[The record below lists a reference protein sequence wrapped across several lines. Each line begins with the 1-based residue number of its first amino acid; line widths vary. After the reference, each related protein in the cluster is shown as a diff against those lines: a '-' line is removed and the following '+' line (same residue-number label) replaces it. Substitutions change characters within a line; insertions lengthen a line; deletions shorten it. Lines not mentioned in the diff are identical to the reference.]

1 MCGIVGYVGPKECA
15 PILVEGLRRLEYRG
29 YDSAGLALHT
39 GGPVVATRAG
49 GSGGK
54 GGIEI
59 VRAVG
64 KLSNLE
70 AALKK
75 SPLAGNTGIGHTRWA
90 THGRPSE
97 ANAHPHVAGRVAVV
111 HNGII
116 ENHVALRRQLEA
128 EGVRFS
134 SDTDTEIV
142 AHLIDQA
149 LAGKAPS
156 LVEAVRAALRQVRG
170 AYGIAVVAGDAPDE
184 IVVAKADSPLVI
196 GLGDGETLCAS
207 DIPALLAHTRDVIFL
222 HDGEIAVLRREGVAI
237 TTLDGAPVQRAAKRI
252 DWSPTQ
258 AEKGGYKHFM
268 LKEIHE
274 QPRAV
279 EDTLRGRVDLA
290 EGDVV
295 GEEIGI
301 GADLAKKIQRVC
313 LVACGTSSH
322 AAMAGRYWI
331 EQLAGIPATVEIG
344 SEVRYRNAVFGEND
358 LVVAVSQSGETLD
371 TFAALKAAKAKG
383 AHILAVA
390 NVIDSAIPRASDAA
404 LYTHAGP
411 EIGVA
416 STKCFTTQLV
426 AMLLLAVYLGRRRGT
441 LAKAEAQRVL
451 EALTGAPQKMR
462 EVLAKAE
469 DVRHLAKRYMRSN
482 HMLFL
487 GRGTGYPIA
496 LEGALK
502 LKEISYIHAE
512 GYAAGEMKHGPIAL
526 IDEEMPVV
534 VVVPRDAHYE
544 KTFSNMQ
551 EVKAREGQ
559 LIAVCT
565 QGDADVRALLTTDA
579 APRGR
584 DGAAR
589 TTRAAQLP
597 LEPDLLEVPDAAP
610 EVLPLLT
617 VLPLQL
623 LAYYT
628 ADLKGT
634 DVDQPRNLAKTVTVE

>member
-1 MCGIVGYVGPKECA
+1 MCGIVGYVGTKECA

-39 GGPVVATRAG
+39 GGAR
-49 GSGGK
+49 
-54 GGIEI
+54 GIEI

-64 KLSNLE
+64 KLTNLE
-70 AALKK
+70 AALKR
-75 SPLAGNTGIGHTRWA
+75 SPLAGTTGIGHTRWA

-97 ANAHPHVAGRVAVV
+97 ANAHPHVAGKVAVV

-116 ENHVALRRQLEA
+116 ENHVALRRELEA
-128 EGVRFS
+128 MGVRFS

-142 AHLIDQA
+142 AHLVDHA
-149 LAGKAPS
+149 LKAGAPH
-156 LVEAVRAALRQVRG
+156 LFDAVRAALARVRG
-170 AYGIAVVAGDAPDE
+170 AYAIGVLSADSPGE
-184 IVVAKADSPLVI
+184 IVVAKANCPLVLGI
-196 GLGDGETLCAS
+196 GSSEMLCAS
-207 DIPALLAHTRDVIFL
+207 DIPALLTHTRQVVFL
-222 HDGEIAVLRREGVAI
+222 HDGEIAVLTRDGAKI
-237 TTLDGAPVQRAAKRI
+237 TAQDGAPVNRAPKTI

-279 EDTLRGRVDLA
+279 EDTLRGRIDLT
-290 EGDVV
+290 EGDVI
-295 GEEIGI
+295 GEEMGLS
-301 GADLAKKIQRVC
+301 ADLAKSIERVYF
-313 LVACGTSSH
+313 VACGTSSH

-331 EQLAGIPATVEIG
+331 EQIARIPSVVEIG
-344 SEVRYRNAVFGEND
+344 SEVRYREPVFRPGD
-358 LVVAVSQSGETLD
+358 LVVAVSQSGETAD
-371 TFAALKAAKAKG
+371 TLAALHTAKAQG
-383 AHILAVA
+383 ARVLAVA

-416 STKCFTTQLV
+416 STKCFTAQLV
-426 AMLLLAVYLGRRRGT
+426 ALLLLSVYLGRRRGS
-441 LAKAEAQRVL
+441 LAQDEARRIVDALARV
-451 EALTGAPQKMR
+451 PQQMR
-462 EVLAKAE
+462 EVLTGG
-469 DVRHLAKRYMRSN
+469 DDLRYLAKKYMRSQ

-487 GRGTGYPIA
+487 GRGTSFPVA

-502 LKEISYIHAE
+502 MKEISYIHAE

-534 VVVPRDAHYE
+534 AICPRDAHYE

-559 LIAVCT
+559 IIAVCT
-565 QGDADVRALLTTDA
+565 KGDLDVRAMLSSDT
-579 APRGR
+579 APRSSR
-584 DGAAR
+584 
-589 TTRAAQLP
+589 RASVP
-597 LEPDLLEVPDAAP
+597 PPEPDIVEIPNVAA

-617 VLPLQL
+617 VIPLQL
-623 LAYYT
+623 LAYYM

>member
-1 MCGIVGYVGPKECA
+1 MCGIVGYVGAKDSA

-29 YDSAGLALHT
+29 YDSAGLAVHT
-39 GGPVVATRAG
+39 GR
-49 GSGGK
+49 
-54 GGIEI
+54 GIEI

-64 KLSNLE
+64 KLANLDK
-70 AALKK
+70 ALAKA
-75 SPLAGNTGIGHTRWA
+75 PLKGATGIGHTRWA

-97 ANAHPHVAGRVAVV
+97 ANAHPHVAGKIAVV

-116 ENHVALRRQLEA
+116 ENHVELRRELEGR
-128 EGVRFS
+128 GVKFS

-142 AHLIDQA
+142 AHLVDQA
-149 LAGKAPS
+149 MTEGETDL
-156 LVEAVRAALRQVRG
+156 ETAVRRALHRVRG
-170 AYGIAVVAGDAPDE
+170 AYAIAVVHGEKPDH
-184 IVVAKADSPLVI
+184 IVVAKQDSPLVL
-196 GLGDGETLCAS
+196 GLGEGENFVAS
-207 DIPALLAHTRDVIFL
+207 DIPALLAHTRDIIL
-222 HDGEIAVLRREGVAI
+222 LADGEMAVVRKEGITI
-237 TTLDGAPVQRAAKRI
+237 TTIAEATPVTRASRRI

-274 QPRAV
+274 QPRAI

-290 EGDVV
+290 TADVLA
-295 GEEIGI
+295 GEIGVSD
-301 GADLAKKIQRVC
+301 ALAKKITRVYF
-313 LVACGTSSH
+313 VACGTSAH

-331 EQLAGIPATVEIG
+331 EQLARVPSTVEIG
-344 SEVRYRNAVFGEND
+344 SEVRYREPVFTDTD

-371 TFAALKAAKAKG
+371 TLAAVKTAKAAG
-383 AHILAVA
+383 ATIVAVA
-390 NVIDSAIPRASDAA
+390 NVLDSAIPRAADGS

-416 STKCFTTQLV
+416 STKCFTTQL
-426 AMLLLAVYLGRRRGT
+426 AALLLLAVYLGRRRGT
-441 LAKAEAQRVL
+441 LDTKNAHRILDALWHVPAQMRDVL
-451 EALTGAPQKMR
+451 S
-462 EVLAKAE
+462 KAE
-469 DVRHLAKRYMRSN
+469 DVKAVAKKHLRARD
-482 HMLFL
+482 MLFL
-487 GRGTGYPIA
+487 GRGTQFPIA

-526 IDEEMPVV
+526 IDEDMPVV
-534 VVVPRDAHYE
+534 VVCPKDAHYE
-544 KTFSNMQ
+544 KTLSNMQ

-565 QGDADVRALLTTDA
+565 AGDHDVARVCMGDAPPRSTRHGSYPPPS
-579 APRGR
+579 AP
-584 DGAAR
+584 DIF
-589 TTRAAQLP
+589 
-597 LEPDLLEVPDAAP
+597 EVPDAAP

-623 LAYYT
+623 LAYYM

>member
-1 MCGIVGYVGPKECA
+1 MCGIVGYVGPKDSA

-29 YDSAGLALHT
+29 YDSAGLAVQT
-39 GGPVVATRAG
+39 GRGV
-49 GSGGK
+49 
-54 GGIEI
+54 EI

-64 KLSNLE
+64 KLANLD

-75 SPLAGNTGIGHTRWA
+75 SPLAGTTGIGHTRWA

-97 ANAHPHVAGRVAVV
+97 ANAHPHVAGQVAVV

-116 ENHVALRRQLEA
+116 ENHVQLRKELEA
-128 EGVRFS
+128 SGVKFQ

-142 AHLIDQA
+142 AHLVDRA
-149 LAGKAPS
+149 MKAGTSS
-156 LVEAVRAALRQVRG
+156 LEEAVRAALKQVRG
-170 AYGIAVVAGDAPDE
+170 AYAIAVVSGASPDE
-184 IVVAKADSPLVI
+184 IVVAKHDSPLV
-196 GLGDGETLCAS
+196 LGVGEGESFAAS
-207 DIPALLAHTRDVIFL
+207 DIPAILAHTRDVIL
-222 HDGEIAVLRREGVAI
+222 LQDGEMAVLTKGAMKI
-237 TTLDGAPVQRAAKRI
+237 TTVADGKAVTRASKRI

-279 EDTLRGRVDLA
+279 EDTLRGRIDLA
-290 EGDVV
+290 NADVIAA
-295 GEEIGI
+295 EIGVTEEF
-301 GADLAKKIQRVC
+301 AKKVGRVYF
-313 LVACGTSSH
+313 VACGTSAH
-322 AAMAGRYWI
+322 AAMAGRYWV
-331 EQLAGIPATVEIG
+331 EALARIPAMVEIG
-344 SEVRYRNAVFGEND
+344 SEVRYRDPVFLPND

-371 TFAALKAAKAKG
+371 TLAAVKTAKAAG
-383 AHILAVA
+383 AHVVAVA
-390 NVIDSAIPRASDAA
+390 NVLDSAIPRVSDGA

-416 STKCFTTQLV
+416 STKCFTTQL
-426 AMLLLAVYLGRRRGT
+426 AALLMLAVYLGRRRGT
-441 LAKAEAQRVL
+441 LPIEEARRVL
-451 EALTGAPQKMR
+451 DALWHVPAQMR
-462 EVLAKAE
+462 EVLARGDELKVIAKK
-469 DVRHLAKRYMRSN
+469 HLRARD
-482 HMLFL
+482 MLFL
-487 GRGTGYPIA
+487 GRGTQFPIA

-526 IDEEMPVV
+526 IDEDMPVV
-534 VVVPRDAHYE
+534 VCCPKDHQYE
-544 KTFSNMQ
+544 KTLSNMQ

-565 QGDADVRALLTTDA
+565 EGDEDVRKICTGDGYNSGPPRSTRSQALYDQPDIIEIPSA
-579 APRGR
+579 AS
-584 DGAAR
+584 
-589 TTRAAQLP
+589 
-597 LEPDLLEVPDAAP
+597 

-617 VLPLQL
+617 VIPLQL
-623 LAYYT
+623 LAYHV

>member
-1 MCGIVGYVGPKECA
+1 MCGIVGYVGSKDCA

-29 YDSAGLALHT
+29 YDSAGLAVHT
-39 GGPVVATRAG
+39 GRGV
-49 GSGGK
+49 
-54 GGIEI
+54 EI

-64 KLSNLE
+64 KLTNLD

-75 SPLAGNTGIGHTRWA
+75 NPLAGTTGIGHTRWA

-116 ENHVALRRQLEA
+116 ENHVELRRELESR
-128 EGVRFS
+128 GVKFS

-142 AHLIDQA
+142 AHLVDEQIRSG
-149 LAGKAPS
+149 AGS
-156 LVEAVRAALRQVRG
+156 LREAVRKALHRVRG
-170 AYGIAVVAGDAPDE
+170 AYAIAVVDGEVADE
-184 IVVAKADSPLVI
+184 IVVAKHDSPLVLGI
-196 GLGDGETLCAS
+196 GDGENFAAS
-207 DIPALLAHTRDVIFL
+207 DIPALLAHTRDVVL
-222 HDGEIAVLRREGVAI
+222 LQDGEMAVITKARIELLRIDDGSPVTRE
-237 TTLDGAPVQRAAKRI
+237 PKRI

-268 LKEIHE
+268 LKEIFE
-274 QPRAV
+274 QPRAI
-279 EDTLRGRVDLA
+279 EDTLRGRIDLQA
-290 EGDVV
+290 ADVIAS
-295 GEEIGI
+295 EIGVSEE
-301 GADLAKKIQRVC
+301 LAKKLGRVYF
-313 LVACGTSSH
+313 VACGTSAH

-331 EQLAGIPATVEIG
+331 EQLARVPATVEIG
-344 SEVRYRNAVFGEND
+344 SEVRYRDPVFLPTD
-358 LVVAVSQSGETLD
+358 LVVAVSQSGETAD
-371 TFAALKAAKAKG
+371 TLAAVKTARAAG
-383 AHILAVA
+383 AYVVAVA
-390 NVIDSAIPRASDAA
+390 NVLDSAIPRASDGA

-416 STKCFTTQLV
+416 STKCFTTQL
-426 AMLLLAVYLGRRRGT
+426 AALLMLAIYLGRRRGT
-441 LAKAEAQRVL
+441 LDAKQAGRILDALCHVPAQMRTVL
-451 EALTGAPQKMR
+451 GHSDHVKHIARK
-462 EVLAKAE
+462 
-469 DVRHLAKRYMRSN
+469 HLRARD
-482 HMLFL
+482 MLFL
-487 GRGTGYPIA
+487 GRGTQYPIA

-534 VVVPRDAHYE
+534 VVVPKDAHYE
-544 KTFSNMQ
+544 KTLSNMQ

-565 QGDADVRALLTTDA
+565 EGDTQVVDMVASDA
-579 APRGR
+579 PPPSWRGSSTASFA
-584 DGAAR
+584 G
-589 TTRAAQLP
+589 
-597 LEPDLLEVPDAAP
+597 VPDVVPIPHAEP

-623 LAYYT
+623 LAYHM

>member
-1 MCGIVGYVGPKECA
+1 MCGIVGYVGPRDCA
-15 PILVEGLRRLEYRG
+15 AILVDGLRRLEYRG
-29 YDSAGLALHT
+29 YDSAGLAVHVAST
-39 GGPVVATRAG
+39 GAR
-49 GSGGK
+49 SGGAT
-54 GGIEI
+54 GHAIEV

-64 KLSNLE
+64 KLANLE
-70 AALKK
+70 AALQKN
-75 SPLAGNTGIGHTRWA
+75 PLAGTTGIGHTRWA

-97 ANAHPHVAGRVAVV
+97 ANAHPHTAGHVAVV

-116 ENHVALRRQLEA
+116 ENHVALRRDLEGR
-128 EGVRFS
+128 GVRFA

-142 AHLIDQA
+142 AHLIDEALQA
-149 LAGKAPS
+149 GAPS
-156 LVEAVRAALRQVRG
+156 LADAVRAALRRVRG
-170 AYGIAVVAGDAPDE
+170 AYAIAVVSDTSPSE

-196 GLGDGETLCAS
+196 GLGQGEVLCAS
-207 DIPALLAHTRDVIFL
+207 DIPALLAHTRDVVFL
-222 HDGEIAVLRREGVAI
+222 ADGDVAELTRAGASI
-237 TTLDGAPVQRAAKRI
+237 TTLDGAPVERAPRRI

-279 EDTLRGRVDLA
+279 EDTLRGRVDLRL
-290 EGDVV
+290 GDVI

-301 GADLAKKIQRVC
+301 GPELAARITRVYF
-313 LVACGTSSH
+313 VACGTSAH
-322 AAMAGRYWI
+322 AAMAGRYWV
-331 EQLAGIPATVEIG
+331 EQLARVPSTVEIG
-344 SEVRYRNAVFGEND
+344 SEVRYRDPVFGPGD

-371 TFAALKAAKAKG
+371 TLAAVKTAKAAG
-383 AHILAVA
+383 AHVLAIA

-426 AMLLLAVYLGRRRGT
+426 ALLLLAVYLGRRRGT
-441 LAKAEAQRVL
+441 LAPEEARRVL
-451 EALTGAPQKMR
+451 DALARAPQLMR
-462 EVLAKAE
+462 QVLEGADDARQIAKKH
-469 DVRHLAKRYMRSN
+469 VRAS

-487 GRGTGYPIA
+487 GRGTSYPIA

-526 IDEEMPVV
+526 IDEDMPVV
-534 VVVPRDAHYE
+534 VVCPRDAHFE

-559 LIAVCT
+559 IIALCT
-565 QGDADVRALLTTDA
+565 EGDADVASMLAPQPARPTRRASVPPPELDLLTIPPA
-579 APRGR
+579 A
-584 DGAAR
+584 A
-589 TTRAAQLP
+589 
-597 LEPDLLEVPDAAP
+597 
-610 EVLPLLT
+610 EVLPLLA
-617 VLPLQL
+617 VIPLQL
-623 LAYYT
+623 LAYYV

>member
-1 MCGIVGYVGPKECA
+1 MCGIVGYVGVKDCA

-39 GGPVVATRAG
+39 RAG
-49 GSGGK
+49 SPASPGA

-64 KLSNLE
+64 KLANLE

-75 SPLAGNTGIGHTRWA
+75 SPLAGRTGIGHTRWA

-128 EGVRFS
+128 AGVRLS

-149 LAGKAPS
+149 LTAGAPR
-156 LVEAVRAALRQVRG
+156 LVDAVRAALLQVRG
-170 AYGIAVVAGDAPDE
+170 AYAIAVLSSDAPEE

-196 GLGDGETLCAS
+196 GVGDGEMLCAS
-207 DIPALLAHTRDVIFL
+207 DIPALLAHTRDVVFL
-222 HDGEIAVLRREGVAI
+222 HDGEVATLTRKGAEIVTLEGTRVER
-237 TTLDGAPVQRAAKRI
+237 APRRI

-279 EDTLRGRVDLA
+279 EDTLRGRVDLI
-290 EGDVV
+290 EGDVI
-295 GEEIGI
+295 GDEIGI
-301 GADLAKKIQRVC
+301 SAEVAKKIQRVC
-313 LVACGTSSH
+313 FVACGTSSH
-322 AAMAGRYWI
+322 AAMAGRYWM
-331 EQLAGIPATVEIG
+331 EQLARIPAVVDIG
-344 SEVRYRNAVFGEND
+344 SEVRYRDAVFSDTD

-371 TFAALKAAKAKG
+371 TLAAVKTARAKG

-390 NVIDSAIPRASDAA
+390 NVFDSAIPRASDAA

-426 AMLLLAVYLGRRRGT
+426 AMLLLSVYLGRRRGS
-441 LAKAEAQRVL
+441 LAQGEAQRIL
-451 EALTGAPQKMR
+451 EALAKIPQQMR
-462 EVLAKAE
+462 EVLAKGE
-469 DVRHLAKRYMRSN
+469 DVRAIAKQYMRTE

-487 GRGTGYPIA
+487 GRGTGFPVA

-526 IDEEMPVV
+526 IDEKMPVV

-565 QGDADVRALLTTDA
+565 QGDADVRALLSDS
-579 APRGR
+579 APRSN
-584 DGAAR
+584 R
-589 TTRAAQLP
+589 TGVP
-597 LEPDLLEVPDAAP
+597 LGDADILEVPHAAP

-623 LAYYT
+623 LAYYM

>member
-1 MCGIVGYVGPKECA
+1 MCGIVGYVGPQDSA

-29 YDSAGLALHT
+29 YDSAGLAVQT
-39 GGPVVATRAG
+39 GRGV
-49 GSGGK
+49 
-54 GGIEI
+54 EI

-64 KLSNLE
+64 KLANLD

-75 SPLAGNTGIGHTRWA
+75 NPLAGATGIGHTRWA

-97 ANAHPHVAGRVAVV
+97 ANAHPHVAGKVAVV

-116 ENHVALRRQLEA
+116 ENHVQLRKELETS
-128 EGVRFS
+128 GVKFQ

-142 AHLIDQA
+142 AHLVDRA
-149 LAGKAPS
+149 LRSGAAN
-156 LVEAVRAALRQVRG
+156 LEDAVRTALGLVRG
-170 AYGIAVVAGDAPDE
+170 AYAIAVVSGDSPDE
-184 IVVAKADSPLVI
+184 IVVAKHDSPLVL
-196 GLGDGETLCAS
+196 GVGDGESFAAS
-207 DIPALLAHTRDVIFL
+207 DIPAILAHTRDVIFL
-222 HDGEIAVLRREGVAI
+222 MDGEMAVLTKGGMKI
-237 TTLDGAPVQRAAKRI
+237 TTVEGAKPVTRASKRI

-274 QPRAV
+274 QPRAI
-279 EDTLRGRVDLA
+279 EDTLRGRVDLPNA
-290 EGDVV
+290 DVIAA
-295 GEEIGI
+295 EIGVTEEF
-301 GADLAKKIQRVC
+301 AKKVGRVYF
-313 LVACGTSSH
+313 VACGTSAH

-331 EQLAGIPATVEIG
+331 EALARIPAMVEIG
-344 SEVRYRNAVFGEND
+344 SEVRYRDPVFLPND

-371 TFAALKAAKAKG
+371 TLAAVKTAKAAG
-383 AHILAVA
+383 AHVIAVA
-390 NVIDSAIPRASDAA
+390 NVLDSAIPRASDGA

-416 STKCFTTQLV
+416 STKCFTTQL
-426 AMLLLAVYLGRRRGT
+426 AALLMLAVYLGRRRGT
-441 LAKAEAQRVL
+441 LPADQARRVL
-451 EALTGAPQKMR
+451 DALWHVPAQMR
-462 EVLAKAE
+462 EVLARGDDLKVIAKK
-469 DVRHLAKRYMRSN
+469 HLRARD
-482 HMLFL
+482 MLFL
-487 GRGTGYPIA
+487 GRGTHYPIA

-526 IDEEMPVV
+526 IDEDMPVV
-534 VVVPRDAHYE
+534 VVCPKDQHYE
-544 KTFSNMQ
+544 KTLSNMQ

-565 QGDADVRALLTTDA
+565 EGDEDVRKICTGDGYTSG
-579 APRGR
+579 APRST
-584 DGAAR
+584 R
-589 TTRAAQLP
+589 TQALYDQ
-597 LEPDLLEVPDAAP
+597 PDIIEVPAAAS

-617 VLPLQL
+617 VVPLQL
-623 LAYYT
+623 LSYHM

>member
-1 MCGIVGYVGPKECA
+1 MCGIVGYVGVKDCA

-39 GGPVVATRAG
+39 PPRGAG
-49 GSGGK
+49 VPAQGVGS
-54 GGIEI
+54 IEI

-64 KLSNLE
+64 KLANLE
-70 AALKK
+70 AALRKN
-75 SPLAGNTGIGHTRWA
+75 PLAGRMGIGHTRWA

-116 ENHVALRRQLEA
+116 ENHASLRRHLEA
-128 EGVRFS
+128 KGVRFS
-134 SDTDTEIV
+134 SDTDTEIA
-142 AHLIDQA
+142 AHLIDEA
-149 LAGKAPS
+149 LSAGAPR
-156 LVEAVRAALRQVRG
+156 LVEAVRTALKQVRG
-170 AYGIAVVAGDAPDE
+170 AYAIAVISSESPDE

-196 GLGDGETLCAS
+196 GIGDGEMLCAS
-207 DIPALLAHTRDVIFL
+207 DIPALLAHTRDVIL
-222 HDGEIAVLRREGVAI
+222 LRDGEVATLTREGAELM
-237 TTLDGAPVQRAAKRI
+237 TLDGARVERAPKRI

-279 EDTLRGRVDLA
+279 EDTLRGRVDLI
-290 EGDVV
+290 EGDVI

-313 LVACGTSSH
+313 FVACGTSSH
-322 AAMAGRYWI
+322 AAMAGRYWM
-331 EQLAGIPATVEIG
+331 EQLARIPAVVDIG
-344 SEVRYRNAVFGEND
+344 SEVRYRDAVFGETD

-371 TFAALKAAKAKG
+371 TLAAVKTAKAKG
-383 AHILAVA
+383 AHVLSVA
-390 NVIDSAIPRASDAA
+390 NVYDSAIPRVSDAA

-426 AMLLLAVYLGRRRGT
+426 AMLLLAVYLGRRRGS
-441 LAKAEAQRVL
+441 LAQGEAQRIL
-451 EALTGAPQKMR
+451 EALARVPKQMR
-462 EVLAKAE
+462 EVLGKAE
-469 DVRHLAKRYMRSN
+469 EVRALAKRQMRAQ

-487 GRGTGYPIA
+487 GRGTGFPVA

-565 QGDADVRALLTTDA
+565 RGDADVRALLAADA
-579 APRGR
+579 APRSNR
-584 DGAAR
+584 AGALGPEA
-589 TTRAAQLP
+589 
-597 LEPDLLEVPDAAP
+597 DILEVPEAAP

-617 VLPLQL
+617 VIPLQL
-623 LAYYT
+623 LAYYM

>member
-1 MCGIVGYVGPKECA
+1 MCGIVGYVGTKDCA

-39 GGPVVATRAG
+39 GRGV
-49 GSGGK
+49 
-54 GGIEI
+54 EI

-64 KLSNLE
+64 KLSNLD

-75 SPLAGNTGIGHTRWA
+75 SPLSGTTGIGHTRWA

-97 ANAHPHVAGRVAVV
+97 ANAHPHVAGSVAVV

-116 ENHVALRRQLEA
+116 ENHVDLRRELEA
-128 EGVRFS
+128 KGVKFS

-142 AHLIDQA
+142 AHLVDEA
-149 LAGKAPS
+149 MKNGSPKL
-156 LVEAVRAALRQVRG
+156 EDAVRKALGRVRG
-170 AYGIAVVAGDAPDE
+170 AYAIAVVNGDTQDE
-184 IVVAKADSPLVI
+184 IVVAKQDSPLVL
-196 GLGDGETLCAS
+196 GVGDGESFVAS
-207 DIPALLAHTRDVIFL
+207 DIPALLAHTRDVIL
-222 HDGEIAVLRREGVAI
+222 LQDGEMAVVRKEGFTI
-237 TTLDGAPVQRAAKRI
+237 TTIDDAKPVTRASRRI

-279 EDTLRGRVDLA
+279 EDTLRGRVDLQTA
-290 EGDVV
+290 DVIAA
-295 GEEIGI
+295 EIGVTEEK
-301 GADLAKKIQRVC
+301 AKSLGRVYFI
-313 LVACGTSSH
+313 ACGTSAH

-331 EQLAGIPATVEIG
+331 ESLARVPSIVEIG
-344 SEVRYRNAVFGEND
+344 SEVRYREPVFLPTD
-358 LVVAVSQSGETLD
+358 LVVAVSQSGETVD
-371 TFAALKAAKAKG
+371 TLSAVKAAKAAG
-383 AHILAVA
+383 AHVVAVA
-390 NVIDSAIPRASDAA
+390 NVLDSAIPRASDGS

-416 STKCFTTQLV
+416 STKCFTTQL
-426 AMLLLAVYLGRRRGT
+426 AALLMLAVYLGRRRGT
-441 LAKAEAQRVL
+441 LSVDHAHKVLDALWHVPAQ
-451 EALTGAPQKMR
+451 MR
-462 EVLAKAE
+462 EVLAQADDIKRIAKK
-469 DVRHLAKRYMRSN
+469 HLRARD
-482 HMLFL
+482 MLFL
-487 GRGTGYPIA
+487 GRGTQFPIA

-526 IDEEMPVV
+526 IDEDMPVV
-534 VVVPRDAHYE
+534 VVCPKDNQYE
-544 KTFSNMQ
+544 KVLSNMQ
-551 EVKAREGQ
+551 EVKAREGM

-565 QGDADVRALLTTDA
+565 QGDSDV
-579 APRGR
+579 
-584 DGAAR
+584 
-589 TTRAAQLP
+589 AQLCTNVARGSVRGGMP
-597 LEPDLLEVPDAAP
+597 LEESDFIAIPSAQA

-617 VLPLQL
+617 VVPLQL
-623 LAYYT
+623 LAYYM